1 MIMFKLKPFDV
12 LYFGSG
18 KTLSVAA
25 SVKSIFPPYPHTIA
39 GAICSKI
46 YKKTGID
53 VSQILKYIYGPFL
66 FNEFENQIYFSI
78 PADIYKVRKSE
89 KLEKIFFIKPLW
101 NFLELFNPEN
111 TNKPIYV
118 NTLAVYKGSNEIEPI
133 NNGLIS
139 EKGLKYWLEGKET
152 EIKNNIKTFENVFEY
167 ENRIGIKQKIETH
180 TVAGEDSVFRISFLK
195 LKDNWAFIV
204 LVKFNY
210 ENKELQKANLDNDE
224 KMLDFFNDEINVLKL
239 GGEMKNVY
247 YKVEKVGDIKDI
259 FHFEKVNLNQG
270 DRIKLLFL
278 TPGVF
283 EEDISVIKGL
293 KILTIILHNY
303 INLGLSSPRF
313 LKKYNFIKR
322 AYPPGSIIYAEVED
336 KNEVEKIWLNPSDGS
351 NNFIGSNLII
361 YTKIRVKEE

>member
-18 KTLSVAA
+18 KTLSVAT

-46 YKKTGID
+46 HKKTGID

-66 FNEFENQIYFSI
+66 FNEAENQIYFSI

-89 KLEKIFFIKPLW
+89 KLEKIFFIEPLW
-101 NFLELFNPEN
+101 NFLKLFNPEN

-133 NNGLIS
+133 DNGLIS
-139 EKGLKYWLEGKET
+139 KNGLKYWLEGKKT
-152 EIKNNIKTFENVFEY
+152 EIENKDIKTFENVFEY

-180 TVAGEDSVFRISFLK
+180 TVAGEDSVFRISFLR

-210 ENKELQKANLDNDE
+210 ENEELQKANLDNDE
-224 KMLDFFNDEINVLKL
+224 KMLDFFNDEINILKL

-259 FHFEKVNLNQG
+259 FHFEKPNLSQG
-270 DRIKLLFL
+270 DKIKLLFL

-283 EEDISVIKGL
+283 EGDILKIKGL
-293 KILTIILHNY
+293 KVLTIILHNY
-303 INLGLSSPRF
+303 VNLGLSSPCF
-313 LKKYNFIKR
+313 LRKYNFIKR
-322 AYPPGSIIYAEVED
+322 AYPPGSVIYAEVED
-336 KNEVEKIWLNPSDGS
+336 KDEVKKLWLNPSDGS

-361 YTKIRVKEE
+361 YTKTE